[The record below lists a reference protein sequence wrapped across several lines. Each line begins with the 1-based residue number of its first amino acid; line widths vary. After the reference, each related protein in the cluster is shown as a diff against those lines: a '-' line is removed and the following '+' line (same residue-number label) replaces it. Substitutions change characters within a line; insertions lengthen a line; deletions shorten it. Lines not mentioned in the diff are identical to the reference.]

1 MVFFYTIR
9 FFMKSFFMFVRCML
23 MNQIRY
29 ELIEKP
35 SGSFSQTIK
44 QDIIQFK
51 VTCACQMLQCF
62 YKQGNQ
68 ETDKKT
74 DVPFTCAVP
83 YDRKKNP
90 QRKQHEHIFV
100 CKPGMPIID
109 SREQNKVDN
118 IFAADFPGKK
128 GCGINIT
135 TVHTQKK
142 CEDRRPPLLLTDNG
156 IQKVTE
162 KTDASCHTCRYQ
174 VIFPQSYDISTCTLE
189 GIGLKKGHFLSPQII
204 CRKNV

>member
-1 MVFFYTIR
+1 
-9 FFMKSFFMFVRCML
+9 

-83 YDRKKNP
+83 YDGKKNT
-90 QRKQHEHIFV
+90 QRKQHEHIFI
-100 CKPGMPIID
+100 CKPGMTVIN
-109 SREQNKVDN
+109 SRKQNKVDN
-118 IFAADFPGKK
+118 VFAADFTGEK
-128 GCGINIT
+128 GSDINIAD
-135 TVHTQKK
+135 VHTQKK
-142 CEDRRPPLLLTDNG
+142 
-156 IQKVTE
+156 
-162 KTDASCHTCRYQ
+162 
-174 VIFPQSYDISTCTLE
+174 
-189 GIGLKKGHFLSPQII
+189 
-204 CRKNV
+204 